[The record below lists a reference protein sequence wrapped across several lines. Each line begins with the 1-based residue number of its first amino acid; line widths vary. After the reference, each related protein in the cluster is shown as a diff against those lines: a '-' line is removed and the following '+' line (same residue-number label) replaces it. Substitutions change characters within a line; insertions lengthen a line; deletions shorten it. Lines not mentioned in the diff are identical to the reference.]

1 MSYQKTTWAVNDL
14 ITAEKMNKIEDE
26 LEKDNFQQPLLIT
39 FGDIITDNDNG
50 NWHCNST
57 ITAQEVINIFNTG
70 RVILV
75 KVPLL
80 DTSNSGN
87 NSFLILQI
95 KAIHNLQYNLIG
107 FGEPQ
112 WIICFYGDEWSD
124 NILFANSLNDNL
136 KFGDYRPRV
145 Y

>member
-39 FGDIITDNDNG
+39 FGDVIIDNNDG

-75 KVPLL
+75 RVPLL
-80 DTSNSGN
+80 DISNSSN
-87 NSFLILQI
+87 NSFFILQI
-95 KAIHNLQYNLIG
+95 KYIYNLQYNFFDNPEL
-107 FGEPQ
+107 Q

-136 KFGDYRPRV
+136 KFGNYMPLLT
-145 Y
+145 